1 MSNAR
6 RAEGVIGASATL
18 GLIEYIHSH
27 GGAVAASSLV
37 ENVAVLFR
45 ASRVKIQ
52 NTIELLDDLGIVKVR
67 GDQVSSSEVVERADV
82 LGARL
87 VDYVLAERLAPT
99 LGDALVLVD
108 GTDEVWVDAKRAPG
122 RHLGL
127 GALLVDVGVFHRDRL
142 TSTTWRVGKQYA
154 DRFVEAVARSNDAL
168 SLGTLS
174 ADDLQRRLAESAE
187 AGLKAEERVV
197 AFERS
202 RLKDHPLRRQ
212 IRRISDR
219 HANAGFDV
227 LSFRDRSSI
236 VHNCFIEVKSFVGT
250 PRFYWT
256 VNEIECAKREG
267 ERYALYL
274 VDRSQMQRQDYEP
287 RVIRGPYEFFFGPE
301 TPRGWDVLATEYRM
315 SANS

>member
-1 MSNAR
+1 M
-6 RAEGVIGASATL
+6 
-18 GLIEYIHSH
+18 
-27 GGAVAASSLV
+27 
-37 ENVAVLFR
+37 
-45 ASRVKIQ
+45 
-52 NTIELLDDLGIVKVR
+52 
-67 GDQVSSSEVVERADV
+67 
-82 LGARL
+82 
-87 VDYVLAERLAPT
+87 
-99 LGDALVLVD
+99 LVD
-108 GTDEVWVDAKRAPG
+108 GKDEVWVDAKRAPG
-122 RHLGL
+122 RHLGI

-187 AGLKAEERVV
+187 AGLKAEEWVV

-219 HANAGFDV
+219 HADAGFDV
-227 LSFRDRSSI
+227 LSFRDRPSI

-256 VNEIECAKREG
+256 VNEIECARREG

-287 RVIRGPYEFFFGPE
+287 RVIRGPYEFFFGTE
-301 TPRGWDVLATEYRM
+301 TSSGWDVLATEYRM
-315 SANS
+315 STNS